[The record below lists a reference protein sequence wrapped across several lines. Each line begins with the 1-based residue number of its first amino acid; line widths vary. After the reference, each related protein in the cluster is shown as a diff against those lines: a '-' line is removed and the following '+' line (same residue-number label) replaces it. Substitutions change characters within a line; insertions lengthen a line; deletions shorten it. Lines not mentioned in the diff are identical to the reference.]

1 MPRIT
6 ASLPGRRRTSA
17 RQTVSRTV
25 AITAAAALLGGGV
38 VAVSASTAGTAS
50 AAECRAASK
59 DSKKDLSTV
68 GVTHDYAKSVAM
80 TAGAGSKVTYKID
93 VSTNGIGNP
102 YVHSVV
108 DVPPSGFSKPTAKV
122 RAFHVVGGLK
132 EESVPVV
139 ADGKGWKVANS
150 GWMVNSSNPLTVS
163 FTYNLPLSSVPG
175 VPVTSG
181 GIAVTGTAGV
191 SHNFPDLTA
200 CYLTRVMSPGE
211 AIGSVGD
218 DLSSSGSTQSIISDI
233 TSGIVGGV
241 LDGAG
246 S

>member
-1 MPRIT
+1 MPRS
-6 ASLPGRRRTSA
+6 AARPFAGRA
-17 RQTVSRTV
+17 V
-25 AITAAAALLGGGV
+25 AVAVATTLLGGGLT
-38 VAVSASTAGTAS
+38 AVSAQTAGVAS

-59 DSKKDLSTV
+59 ASKKDISTV
-68 GVTHDYAKSVAM
+68 GITHDYAKSVAM

-93 VSTNGIGNP
+93 VSTNGIGSP
-102 YVHSVV
+102 LVQSVV
-108 DVPPSGFSKPTAKV
+108 DVPPKGFSIPTAKV
-122 RAFHVVGGLK
+122 RAYHLLGGLK

-139 ADGKGWKVANS
+139 ADGKGWKVTNS
-150 GWMVNSSNPLTVS
+150 GWTVNSSNPLTVS

-191 SHNFPDLTA
+191 SADFPDLTA
-200 CYLTRVMSPGE
+200 CYLTRPMSPGE

-218 DLSSSGSTQSIISDI
+218 DLSSSGSTQSIIGDVV
-233 TSGIVGGV
+233 SGIVGGA